1 MKDRADK
8 AKAAREFQLIQMM
21 DKHKKEDDSRTKE
34 QKDAAR
40 ELKNLEKLHYKDQE
54 KERLVKEKF
63 VNN

>member
-1 MKDRADK
+1 
-8 AKAAREFQLIQMM
+8 MM
-21 DKHKKEDDSRTKE
+21 DKHKKEDASRTKE
-34 QKDAAR
+34 QKDAAH